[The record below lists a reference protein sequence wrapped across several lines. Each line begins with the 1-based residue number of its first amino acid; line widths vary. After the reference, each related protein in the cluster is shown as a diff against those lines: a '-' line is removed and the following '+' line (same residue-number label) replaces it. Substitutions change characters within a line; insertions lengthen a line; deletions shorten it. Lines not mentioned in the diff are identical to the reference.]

1 MRNLENEGVDV
12 RPRRLDVTDRETV
25 ENARR
30 YVEEEYVIYGRTS
43 FRRDG
48 ARTP

>member
-1 MRNLENEGVDV
+1 MPEFHAPNVIDG
-12 RPRRLDVTDRETV
+12 ETV
-25 ENARR
+25 EDAQR